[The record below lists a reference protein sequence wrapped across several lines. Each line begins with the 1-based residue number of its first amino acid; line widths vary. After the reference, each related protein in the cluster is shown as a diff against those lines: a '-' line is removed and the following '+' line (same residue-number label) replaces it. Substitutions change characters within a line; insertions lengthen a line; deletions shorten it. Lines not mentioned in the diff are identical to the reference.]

1 MSRNMKRVLELVEEA
16 QGSYR
21 DIHWLRERV
30 NLTLTGIRQVSTRLE
45 RMGAVDRCGDNLA
58 WVR

>member
-1 MSRNMKRVLELVEEA
+1 MKRVLELVEEA